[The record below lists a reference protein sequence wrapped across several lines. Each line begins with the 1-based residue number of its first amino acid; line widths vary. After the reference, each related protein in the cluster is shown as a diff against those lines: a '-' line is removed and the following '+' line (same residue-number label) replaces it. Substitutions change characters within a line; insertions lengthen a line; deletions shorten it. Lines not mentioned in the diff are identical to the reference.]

1 MTEVLKVFLWG
12 QEIGR
17 LAWHDGRKT
26 TFFVYNP
33 DFLKGT
39 LDIAPLAASIHSPLS
54 TRAVFGEAERIYQ
67 KLPSFIADS
76 LPDAWGNQLF
86 EQWRRNNKLTDRSVT
101 PLEKLAFIGR
111 RGMGALEFVPE
122 IERGP
127 NTGKIDIKAL
137 ADLAEKIAT
146 EREYVRI
153 LPEESLT
160 LQSLIAVG
168 TSAGGRQPKGIIAL
182 HKETGEIR
190 SGQIDLEQDFD
201 YCILKFGDK
210 VRSSAELEQTYYE
223 MALAAGIKMME
234 SRLLEVDGVNHFL
247 TKRFDRDETGKLHTQ
262 TLAAMD
268 PEADTYEKLFA
279 VCRKLHLPEV
289 DCQEL
294 YRRMVF
300 NILANNTDD
309 HHKNFTFVMN
319 RQGVWRLSPAYDMTY
334 IFDTGG
340 YLPNKE
346 HCLMIGGKLQDITRD
361 DAIQFARDN
370 GIRRPDAIIRDV
382 ATSLR
387 RFRVIATKNSVS
399 EEWTGR
405 VEATIVGHLKAWGE
419 WLDADTPSEQIINGH
434 VVSDIRVEQAYK
446 GNFHL
451 LATIDG
457 QERKFVIGKNK
468 AEFAQIEKAGI
479 ANLAPAQLRVLVET
493 FFCEGFPQTPANQT
507 KIF

>member
-1 MTEVLKVFLWG
+1 
-12 QEIGR
+12 
-17 LAWHDGRKT
+17 
-26 TFFVYNP
+26 
-33 DFLKGT
+33 
-39 LDIAPLAASIHSPLS
+39 
-54 TRAVFGEAERIYQ
+54 
-67 KLPSFIADS
+67 
-76 LPDAWGNQLF
+76 
-86 EQWRRNNKLTDRSVT
+86 
-101 PLEKLAFIGR
+101 
-111 RGMGALEFVPE
+111 
-122 IERGP
+122 
-127 NTGKIDIKAL
+127 
-137 ADLAEKIAT
+137 
-146 EREYVRI
+146 
-153 LPEESLT
+153 
-160 LQSLIAVG
+160 
-168 TSAGGRQPKGIIAL
+168 
-182 HKETGEIR
+182 
-190 SGQIDLEQDFD
+190 
-201 YCILKFGDK
+201 
-210 VRSSAELEQTYYE
+210 
-223 MALAAGIKMME
+223 
-234 SRLLEVDGVNHFL
+234 
-247 TKRFDRDETGKLHTQ
+247 
-262 TLAAMD
+262 MD

-387 RFRVIATKNSVS
+387 RFRAIATKNSVS

-507 KIF
+507 KVF

>member
-1 MTEVLKVFLWG
+1 MKEVLKVFLWG

-17 LAWHDGRKT
+17 LAWHDARKT

-33 DFLKGT
+33 EFLKGT
-39 LDIAPLAASIHSPLS
+39 LDIAPLAASIHNPLS
-54 TRAVFGEAERIYQ
+54 TRAIFGEAERIYQ

-86 EQWRRNNKLTDRSVT
+86 EQWRKDNKLTERNVT
-101 PLEKLAFIGR
+101 SLEKLAFIGK

-122 IERGP
+122 IERG
-127 NTGKIDIKAL
+127 TIAGKIDIKAL
-137 ADLAEKIAT
+137 ADLAERIAT
-146 EREYVRI
+146 ERENVRI
-153 LPEESLT
+153 LPDESLT

-168 TSAGGRQPKGIIAL
+168 TSAGGRQPKGIIAIDR
-182 HKETGEIR
+182 ETGEIR
-190 SGQIDLEQDFD
+190 SGQIDVEPNLD
-201 YCILKFGDK
+201 YYILKFGDK
-210 VRSSAELEQTYYE
+210 SRSSAELEQAYYE
-223 MALAAGIKMME
+223 MALIAGINMME
-234 SRLLEVDGVNHFL
+234 SRLLEVDGVKHFL
-247 TKRFDRDETGKLHTQ
+247 TRRFDRNETGKLHTQ

-319 RQGVWRLSPAYDMTY
+319 RQGIWRLSPAYDMTY

-340 YLPNKE
+340 YLPNRE

-361 DAIQFARDN
+361 DVIQFARDN

-382 ATSLR
+382 VDSLKQ
-387 RFRVIATKNSVS
+387 FRTIATKYGVS
-399 EEWTGR
+399 EEWIGR
-405 VEATIVGHLKAWGE
+405 VETNIINHLKAWGE
-419 WLDADTPSEQIINGH
+419 WECDSAIPELTLNGH
-434 VVSDIRVEQAYK
+434 TVSNIRVEQAYK

-451 LATIDG
+451 FATIDG
-457 QERKFVIGKNK
+457 KERKFVIGKNK
-468 AEFAQIEKAGI
+468 DVFKLIEETGVSNLTYEQYVSIIEFCFKM
-479 ANLAPAQLRVLVET
+479 QL
-493 FFCEGFPQTPANQT
+493 
-507 KIF
+507 

>member
-1 MTEVLKVFLWG
+1 MSEVLKVFLWG

-17 LAWHDGRKT
+17 LAWHDARKT

-33 DFLKGT
+33 EFLKGT
-39 LDIAPLAASIHSPLS
+39 LDIAPLAASIHNPLS
-54 TRAVFGEAERIYQ
+54 TRAIFGEAERIYQ

-86 EQWRRNNKLTDRSVT
+86 EQWRKDNKLTERNVT
-101 PLEKLAFIGR
+101 SLEKLAFIGK

-122 IERGP
+122 IERG
-127 NTGKIDIKAL
+127 TIAGKIDIKAL
-137 ADLAEKIAT
+137 ADLAERIAT
-146 EREYVRI
+146 ERENVRI
-153 LPEESLT
+153 LPDESLT

-168 TSAGGRQPKGIIAL
+168 TSAGGRQPKGIIAIDR
-182 HKETGEIR
+182 ETGEIR
-190 SGQIDLEQDFD
+190 SGQIDVEPNLD
-201 YCILKFGDK
+201 YYILKFGDK
-210 VRSSAELEQTYYE
+210 SRSSAELEQAYYE
-223 MALAAGIKMME
+223 MALVAGINMME
-234 SRLLEVDGVNHFL
+234 SRLLEVDGVKHFL
-247 TKRFDRDETGKLHTQ
+247 TRRFDRNETGKLHTQ

-319 RQGVWRLSPAYDMTY
+319 RQGIWRLSPAYDMTY

-340 YLPNKE
+340 YLPNRE

-361 DAIQFARDN
+361 DVIQFARDN

-382 ATSLR
+382 VDSLKQ
-387 RFRVIATKNSVS
+387 FRTIATKYGVS

-405 VEATIVGHLKAWGE
+405 VETNIINHLKAWGE
-419 WLDADTPSEQIINGH
+419 WECDSAMPELTLNGH
-434 VVSDIRVEQAYK
+434 TVSNIRVEQAYK

-451 LATIDG
+451 FATIDG
-457 QERKFVIGKNK
+457 KERKFVIGKNK
-468 AEFAQIEKAGI
+468 DVFKLIEKTGAS
-479 ANLAPAQLRVLVET
+479 NLTYEQYVSIIEFCFKMQL
-493 FFCEGFPQTPANQT
+493 
-507 KIF
+507 